1 MRIFRQIL
9 KALPLG
15 LGVPIVIGAAS
26 VKPEDAA
33 SNLSGWLRIMGI
45 RNVPDWLVSPS
56 IDRRVII
63 ATIIIAVIYSSFVW
77 GIPYLR
83 KHRIK
88 KDSAQNG
95 DIPPGTIVSLD
106 GSCDFKIDGKNFEC
120 ERKLAYGHFTN
131 GRTQINVLPKVLG
144 AVAFSGGR
152 DLQLKPEYY
161 FLTVDRLFLSGG
173 TFVPADGFC
182 SIHLQADGQ
191 IVYMVEGNALAHD
204 GRVFEFKFTPD
215 PKPPAI
221 I

>member
-1 MRIFRQIL
+1 MGMQISTEGTIGI
-9 KALPLG
+9 ALG
-15 LGVPIVIGAAS
+15 LVGLAGAGAIMVFPQDIGIGWCLIAVAVIGFIWLAIAHFGLWHRPHVRS
-26 VKPEDAA
+26 AKP
-33 SNLSGWLRIMGI
+33 
-45 RNVPDWLVSPS
+45 P
-56 IDRRVII
+56 
-63 ATIIIAVIYSSFVW
+63 
-77 GIPYLR
+77 
-83 KHRIK
+83 
-88 KDSAQNG
+88 AQNG

-120 ERKLAYGHFTN
+120 ERKLAYGHFMN

-144 AVAFSGGR
+144 AVAFSGGK
-152 DLQLKPEYY
+152 DLQLKPEHY

-215 PKPPAI
+215 PTPPANLI
-221 I
+221 SKNSI

>member
-1 MRIFRQIL
+1 MSL
-9 KALPLG
+9 TG
-15 LGVPIVIGAAS
+15 L
-26 VKPEDAA
+26 
-33 SNLSGWLRIMGI
+33 RF
-45 RNVPDWLVSPS
+45 
-56 IDRRVII
+56 DRRVIV
-63 ATIIIAVIYSSFVW
+63 ATIIIAVIYSSIVW
-77 GIPYLR
+77 GIPYLH
-83 KHRIK
+83 KYKIK
-88 KDSAQNG
+88 KVSVQNG

-106 GSCDFKIDGKNFEC
+106 GSCDFKLDGKNFEC

-144 AVAFSGGR
+144 AVAFSGGK

-161 FLTVDRLFLSGG
+161 FLTVDRLFISGG

-221 I
+221 FKI